1 MNKVVQ
7 WLYVQSLRVCTLGGV
22 ICLIWFL
29 FLGML
34 TQAYAQSYQLTVNGG
49 SGGGLYASSSLVRV
63 SAFPYDTSDPSV
75 STSEPLDP
83 AAPVRIFDQWIGATE
98 LLADVWAKDTTLVM
112 PANNVTITAQF
123 KDVPRWELPRIM
135 SYFPENPVGVLYL
148 FHGSG
153 GGLASLL
160 SSLEASRFTD
170 QATSRH
176 FAVVMIESYDRK
188 GGLWDIT
195 HLNIAENIDMQR
207 LAEVHRQLSEKG
219 KILSGCPVY
228 CVGISQGGY
237 FASIVAAQAGQG
249 ALPFHVNAMAAYV
262 SPCNHDAI
270 MTTRTPIIFV
280 MAQNDDIKD
289 NNSLALASYNSL
301 LSRDIVTQIWTLEPT
316 PVNPDKFWGIQG
328 LSQTDSQI
336 LQTALKASGMLD
348 SQDCILDAAF
358 QDLDHDMMPDWMA
371 AIPAEYNNFL
381 TEINNQLQVAHAG
394 HVFFSN
400 LNDKTFTFFA
410 NPTTIISPS
419 PEITG
424 FSPISGGVG
433 DTITVT
439 GNNFVAIQ
447 SVTFNNTPA
456 YAFGVISPT
465 TLLAI
470 VAASTTNGPIRV
482 TNPVG
487 TAVSPGEFTVTGYPV
502 ITGFTPSIGG
512 VGQMVTITGQNFV
525 KIDTVTFFNGKSALE
540 FQLLSQTSL
549 IVKVPAGAETGNIS
563 VGNWL
568 GTSVSEAPFTI
579 LVAPNITAFTPTS
592 GSVGSPIAITGT
604 GFTGTTGVK
613 FGAISAQFAVASDTL
628 INATVPAGVTSTCK
642 ITVVNPAGVAT
653 SSTRFRVK

>member
-1 MNKVVQ
+1 MNEPAQ
-7 WLYVQSLRVCTLGGV
+7 WLYAPSSRACTLVG
-22 ICLIWFL
+22 LISLVFCL
-29 FLGML
+29 FLGTP

-49 SGGGLYASSSLVRV
+49 SGGGLYAPSSLVRV
-63 SAFPYDTSDPSV
+63 SAFPYDTSNPAV
-75 STSEPLDP
+75 STGEPLDP
-83 AAPVRIFDQWIGATE
+83 AAPVRIFDQWTGATE

-112 PANNVTITAQF
+112 PANDVTITAQF

-148 FHGSG
+148 LHGTG
-153 GGLASLL
+153 GSLAYLL
-160 SSLEASRFTD
+160 SSLEVVRFVD
-170 QATSRH
+170 QAKSRR

-188 GGLWDIT
+188 ECSWDTT
-195 HLNIAENIDMQR
+195 HLNITENIDMQR
-207 LAEVHRQLSEKG
+207 LAEVHKQLSERG
-219 KILSGCPVY
+219 KILPGCPVY
-228 CVGISQGGY
+228 CVGISQGGV
-237 FASIVAAQAGQG
+237 FASIVAAQAGVG
-249 ALPFHVNAMAAYV
+249 ALPFNVKAMAAYI
-262 SPCNHDAI
+262 SPGNREA
-270 MTTRTPIIFV
+270 MTTTLTPTIFF
-280 MAQNDDIKD
+280 MAQNDDIID
-289 NNSLALASYNSL
+289 NSLVLSNFDL
-301 LSRDIVTQIWTLEPT
+301 LISRDIATQVWTLEPT

-328 LSQTDSQI
+328 LSQTDSQT
-336 LQTALKASGMLD
+336 LQSQLKVSGMLD
-348 SQDCILDAAF
+348 LQDCILNTAF
-358 QDLDHDMMPDWMA
+358 QDLNSDGMPDWMA
-371 AIPAEYNNFL
+371 SIPVEYDGFL
-381 TEINNQLQVAHAG
+381 TEINNQLLVAHAG
-394 HVFFSN
+394 HTFFSN

-424 FSPISGGVG
+424 FSPITGGVG
-433 DTITVT
+433 DTITVA

-456 YAFGVISPT
+456 YAFVVTSPT

-482 TNPVG
+482 TNPAG
-487 TAVSPGEFTVTGYPV
+487 TAVSPGGFTVTGYPV
-502 ITGFTPSIGG
+502 ITGFTPSMGG

-549 IVKVPAGAETGNIS
+549 IVKVPAGAETGKIS

-592 GSVGSPIAITGT
+592 GSVGSLIAITGT

-628 INATVPAGVTSTCK
+628 VNATVPAGVISSCK
-642 ITVVNPAGVAT
+642 IAVVNPAGVAT